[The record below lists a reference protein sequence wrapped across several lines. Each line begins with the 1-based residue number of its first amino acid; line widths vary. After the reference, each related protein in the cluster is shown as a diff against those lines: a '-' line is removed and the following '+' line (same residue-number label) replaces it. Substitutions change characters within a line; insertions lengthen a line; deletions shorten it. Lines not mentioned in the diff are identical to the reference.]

1 MNPVFSIGH
10 SDHTTEAFVALLARH
25 GVSALADVRAAP
37 YSRHHPQFSKAALI
51 ATLRAAGVAYVYLG
65 EQLGGLPSARV
76 RSQMQGSGYVAMAA
90 TAAFREGVARVE
102 QGRERHRIAL
112 MCAERDPI
120 DCHRALLVGRAL
132 AAEGVGVEHIHADG
146 VTEYHTAL
154 ERRLLDAAG
163 RGEGGD
169 LFATPDELLDLAYL
183 RQEKRAGL
191 IDAEQGTP

>member
-10 SDHTTEAFVALLARH
+10 SDHTAEALVTLLGRH
-25 GVSALADVRAAP
+25 GVSAVADVRAAP

-51 ATLRAAGVAYVYLG
+51 ATLRAAGLAYVYLG

-76 RSQMQGSGYVAMAA
+76 RAQMQGSGYAAMAA
-90 TAAFREGVARVE
+90 TEVFQEGIARVG
-102 QGRERHRIAL
+102 QGCERHRIAL

-132 AAEGVGVEHIHADG
+132 AGEGVGVEHIHADG
-146 VTEYHTAL
+146 ATEGHAAL
-154 ERRLLDAAG
+154 ERRLLEAAG

-169 LFATPDELLDLAYL
+169 LFATPAELLDLAYL

-191 IDAEQGTP
+191 IDEEQGST

>member
-10 SDHTTEAFVALLARH
+10 SDHTAEDFIALLEYH

-37 YSRHHPQFSKAALI
+37 YSRHHPQFSKAALV

-76 RSQMQGSGYVAMAA
+76 RGQMQGSGYAAMAA

-132 AAEGVGVEHIHADG
+132 AAHGVGVEHIHADG
-146 VTEYHTAL
+146 VTECHAAL

-169 LFATPDELLDLAYL
+169 LFASSDELLNLAYL

-191 IDAEQGTP
+191 IDDERMP